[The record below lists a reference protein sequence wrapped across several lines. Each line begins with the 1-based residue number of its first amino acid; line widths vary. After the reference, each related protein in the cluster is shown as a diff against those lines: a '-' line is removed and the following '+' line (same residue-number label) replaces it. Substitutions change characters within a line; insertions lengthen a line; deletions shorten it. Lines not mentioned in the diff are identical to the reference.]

1 VFSATKLDKAAF
13 KLAFFRDDPRGQN
26 VADFLMEG
34 PEIIQRHGPKV
45 QLFHWFFDRVEF

>member
-1 VFSATKLDKAAF
+1 
-13 KLAFFRDDPRGQN
+13 
-26 VADFLMEG
+26 MEG